1 MVRTSC
7 LAFVL
12 LLGCHGLLGGRTT
25 DEDQALNNFAEAR
38 VRAATYYDGRDF
50 ERAAEQYKKALEYRP
65 KHVPT
70 RLGYA
75 YSLMWTEKPIKL
87 VTAQQ
92 EFEEMGTVR
101 NPKLEVKRIYGLAM
115 TYRTLAKI
123 YQAQA
128 IYHDKRSMSKWW
140 ARDRVHA
147 ITHADKAIKLFQAVL
162 DFDDELAK
170 KEKIAPL
177 RVSASLTPDAHVGMA
192 HCYIIKA
199 DNEHVDSLNKAIGH
213 IRIFAQVAEKA
224 RRFWTMKRTKVM
236 ATDPLREGE
245 RGSADP
251 ESLRGAARERYERRI
266 LRTVEQEVAMRK
278 TLVEVYNQLERYQD
292 SVNECD
298 IILQLDNSY
307 DRIYWLRGQAHASLE
322 PPNYDAALKDIEEY
336 RRRTSKGGLTEELVR
351 VNRWIKVYRGLLAK
365 QKKKNAGS

>member
-1 MVRTSC
+1 MVRTCC

-25 DEDQALNNFAEAR
+25 DEDQELNNFAEAR
-38 VRAATYYDGRDF
+38 VRAASYYDNRDF
-50 ERAAEQYKKALEYRP
+50 ERAAHQYEKALEYRP

-75 YSLMWTEKPIKL
+75 YSLMWTKNVRSLE
-87 VTAQQ
+87 TAQK
-92 EFEEMGTVR
+92 EFEELGTVS

-115 TYRTLAKI
+115 TYRTLAKT

-128 IYHDKRSMSKWW
+128 IYHDKRSMMKWW
-140 ARDRVHA
+140 AQDRIHA

-162 DFDDELAK
+162 DFDAELAK

-177 RVSASLTPDAHVGMA
+177 RVSASLTPDAHAGMA

-199 DNEHVDSLNKAIGH
+199 DSEHIDSLDKAVGH
-213 IRIFAQVAEKA
+213 IKIFAETAENA
-224 RRFWTMKRTKVM
+224 RRFWSMRRTKVL

-266 LRTVEQEVAMRK
+266 LKTIEQEVAMRQ
-278 TLVEVYNQLERYQD
+278 TLVEIYRRLKRYRD
-292 SVNECD
+292 AVHECD

-307 DRIYWLRGQAHASLE
+307 DRVYWVRGQAHASLE
-322 PPNYDAALKDIEEY
+322 PPNYGAALKDIEEY